1 MEVLYQLSYPG
12 GSGLDLRGSEGTF
25 APGRSSWSDPLRRL
39 FRRCRCEHTF
49 PTTSTEMQMP
59 HFDAY
64 EDLVGKWRWRLVA
77 GNERTVATSGESFDS
92 HWHALRAAENVRGAA
107 AAAQISGAP
116 ADGVEDAL
124 GAIIER
130 ELAESR

>member
-1 MEVLYQLSYPG
+1 
-12 GSGLDLRGSEGTF
+12 
-25 APGRSSWSDPLRRL
+25 
-39 FRRCRCEHTF
+39 
-49 PTTSTEMQMP
+49 MP

-92 HWHALRAAENVRGAA
+92 HWHALRAAENVRGVA
-107 AAAQISGAP
+107 AAAQVSGAP